1 MAGLPDERLKPGGK
15 RTEDEGKKGIGCKP
29 SKQPFPFSATGEG
42 NMKQP
47 VTVEI
52 FIIGNEILNGEIQDT
67 NTHWLCRE
75 ITALGGR
82 VNRETALRDDLE
94 VIAEELKAAM
104 DRGTD
109 VIFTSGG
116 LGPTA
121 DDLTLAAVARSVGKE
136 LRLNEEARRMIRES
150 YDALYDRGIL
160 DQGGLTPAREKM
172 AWLPEGAIPLY
183 NTVGTAPCSLLDTG
197 RSVIVCLPGIPKELK
212 GIFNSSLQPFLQ
224 ETFRGGISAMRTITV
239 LCNDESVLE
248 PVLSRV
254 VPSHPKVYIK
264 LLATMPGE
272 TPELDITLTAV
283 GSDGEELESLVS
295 AAERDLKEGFAALG
309 FYCRDRGRG

>member
-1 MAGLPDERLKPGGK
+1 MND
-15 RTEDEGKKGIGCKP
+15 
-29 SKQPFPFSATGEG
+29 
-42 NMKQP
+42 P

-67 NTHWLCRE
+67 NSHWLCRE
-75 ITALGGR
+75 ITATGGR
-82 VNRETALRDDLE
+82 VERQTALRDDLE
-94 VIAEELKAAM
+94 IISAALKAAM
-104 DRGTD
+104 DRSTG

-121 DDLTLAAVARSVGKE
+121 DDLTLAAVAKSTGRE
-136 LRLNEEARRMIRES
+136 LRLDEQARAMIKES
-150 YDALYDRGIL
+150 YDDLFARGIL

-172 AWLPEGAIPLY
+172 AWLPEGTVPLY
-183 NTVGTAPCSLLDTG
+183 NTVGTAPCSLLRAGKT
-197 RSVIVCLPGIPKELK
+197 VIISLPGIPKELK

-248 PVLSRV
+248 PVLTRV
-254 VPSHPKVYIK
+254 VPAHPDVYIK

-272 TPELDITLTAV
+272 TPQLDVTLTAV
-283 GSDGEELESLVS
+283 GSDKSALEALID
-295 AAERDLKEGFAALG
+295 AALRDLKEGFASLG
-309 FYCRDRGRG
+309 FASRDKDAA

>member
-1 MAGLPDERLKPGGK
+1 
-15 RTEDEGKKGIGCKP
+15 
-29 SKQPFPFSATGEG
+29 
-42 NMKQP
+42 MKEA

-75 ITALGGR
+75 ITGLGGR
-82 VNRETALRDDLE
+82 VVRGTALRDDLD
-94 VIAEELKAAM
+94 VVAAELRAAL
-104 DRGTD
+104 DRGVG

-121 DDLTLAAVARSVGKE
+121 DDLTLAAVAKCVGTE
-136 LRLNEEARRMIRES
+136 LELNDKARKMIKDS
-150 YDALYDRGIL
+150 YDALFDKGIL
-160 DQGGLTPAREKM
+160 AQGGLTPAREKM
-172 AWLPEGAIPLY
+172 AWLPPGAVPLY
-183 NTVGTAPCSLLDTG
+183 NTVGTAPCSLLHAGKT
-197 RSVIVCLPGIPKELK
+197 VIISLPGIPKELK

-239 LCNDESVLE
+239 ICNDESVLE

-254 VPSHPKVYIK
+254 IPAHPGVYIK

-272 TPELDITLTAV
+272 TPELDVTLTAV
-283 GSDGEELESLVS
+283 GADRTSLESLID
-295 AAERDLKEGFAALG
+295 AALRDLKDGFKSLG
-309 FYCRDRGRG
+309 FDCREKILQQQEG